1 MNINKIKEE
10 VYKLKDKKLKIK
22 VVMRR
27 NKYEYL
33 EGTIKDF
40 HSNIFTIDTNKGL
53 RSFTYADVAT
63 KSVIFSK
70 IWQNQLKKHFNYII
84 IILSNY

>member
-1 MNINKIKEE
+1 
-10 VYKLKDKKLKIK
+10 
-22 VVMRR
+22 
-27 NKYEYL
+27 
-33 EGTIKDF
+33 
-40 HSNIFTIDTNKGL
+40 L

-63 KSVIFSK
+63 KSVILSK

>member
-33 EGTIKDF
+33 EGTIK
-40 HSNIFTIDTNKGL
+40 
-53 RSFTYADVAT
+53 
-63 KSVIFSK
+63 
-70 IWQNQLKKHFNYII
+70 
-84 IILSNY
+84 

>member
-27 NKYEYL
+27 NKYEY
-33 EGTIKDF
+33 
-40 HSNIFTIDTNKGL
+40 N
-53 RSFTYADVAT
+53 
-63 KSVIFSK
+63 
-70 IWQNQLKKHFNYII
+70 
-84 IILSNY
+84 

>member
-27 NKYEYL
+27 NKYV

-63 KSVIFSK
+63 KSVILSK
-70 IWQNQLKKHFNYII
+70 I
-84 IILSNY
+84 

>member
-27 NKYEYL
+27 NKW
-33 EGTIKDF
+33 
-40 HSNIFTIDTNKGL
+40 N
-53 RSFTYADVAT
+53 
-63 KSVIFSK
+63 
-70 IWQNQLKKHFNYII
+70 
-84 IILSNY
+84 